1 MPLLNKKEK
10 KLIEKKWENEVE
22 LSLEEIS
29 DLQETLDK
37 EQGFGQP
44 RYQEVIDDDNNI
56 TWEYID

>member
-1 MPLLNKKEK
+1 MPILNKKEK

-44 RYQEVIDDDNNI
+44 RYQEVIEEDNSI

>member
-1 MPLLNKKEK
+1 MPILNKKEQDIIYNK
-10 KLIEKKWENEVE
+10 IERKQELTSEEVQ
-22 LSLEEIS
+22 

>member
-1 MPLLNKKEK
+1 MPILNKKEQNIIHNKIERK
-10 KLIEKKWENEVE
+10 KELTSEEVQ
-22 LSLEEIS
+22 

-44 RYQEVIDDDNNI
+44 RYQEVIEEDNSI

>member
-1 MPLLNKKEK
+1 MPVLNKKEK

>member
-1 MPLLNKKEK
+1 MPILNKKEK
-10 KLIEKKWENEVE
+10 KLIEEKWENDME

-44 RYQEVIDDDNNI
+44 RYQEVVDENGNVD
-56 TWEYID
+56 WEYID